1 MFRPSCL
8 LALVLLAFTG
18 CAGNR
23 DTHELLNSLLWM
35 QTSAEYDAL
44 ASTTYRQAGEALEY
58 ALQDHTWSA
67 LPEQTGDISN
77 RPPAV
82 ILDVDET
89 VLDNSAFDARLV
101 TRRTTFSPSARDA
114 WVREADAR
122 AVPGALDFIAHA
134 RKRGVTILFIT
145 NRQAHQETSTR
156 VTLEKLG
163 IPLPQDLDT
172 VLSEGEPPYNWPSD
186 KSSRRQYLANRFRIL
201 LLIGDDL
208 GDFVSGARD
217 APENRLRL
225 AREHSRRWGTSWFLL
240 PNPMYGSWELSLALP
255 AQADDDRLKA
265 KRALLHGRR

>member
-1 MFRPSCL
+1 MSTPQNHDN
-8 LALVLLAFTG
+8 VLIFDTTLRDGEQAPG
-18 CAGNR
+18 CSMTLKEKLEVG
-23 DTHELLNSLLWM
+23 
-35 QTSAEYDAL
+35 
-44 ASTTYRQAGEALEY
+44 RQL
-58 ALQDHTWSA
+58 
-67 LPEQTGDISN
+67 
-77 RPPAV
+77 
-82 ILDVDET
+82 
-89 VLDNSAFDARLV
+89 ARLGV
-101 TRRTTFSPSARDA
+101 DVIEAGFPISSVGDFESVKTIAEVVGNLEFHGRTPIIAGLARAKDIDIKRA
-114 WVREADAR
+114 ADA
-122 AVPGALDFIAHA
+122 V
-134 RKRGVTILFIT
+134 K
-145 NRQAHQETSTR
+145 
-156 VTLEKLG
+156 
-163 IPLPQDLDT
+163 DLDT